1 MEREIL
7 VPETEKLDPVN
18 QGAEMRSSGISFSSS
33 WLSFLLVSSGFC
45 FKKAFLL
52 WEHVGRGT
60 FSLHVLSVLQF

>member
-33 WLSFLLVSSGFC
+33 WLSFLLVSSVFFWFLFQEGFSPMGAC
-45 FKKAFLL
+45 WPWYL
-52 WEHVGRGT
+52 
-60 FSLHVLSVLQF
+60 